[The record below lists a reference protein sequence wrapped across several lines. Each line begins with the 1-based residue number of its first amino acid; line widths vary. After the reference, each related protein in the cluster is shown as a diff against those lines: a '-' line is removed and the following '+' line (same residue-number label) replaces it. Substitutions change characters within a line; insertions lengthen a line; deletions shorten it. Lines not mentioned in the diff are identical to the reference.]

1 MAQGSDA
8 VATGVNSFWGFLSH
22 VYDQQGI
29 LVLAFLCLAFLF
41 YKLIW
46 QVWTSAMDAKEK
58 EIVRLSDERNFYQNL
73 VFQKRLSSEAETKQI
88 ENPP

>member
-1 MAQGSDA
+1 MAQGSEP
-8 VATGVNSFWGFLSH
+8 VATGVNGFWGFLTH

-46 QVWTSAMDAKEK
+46 QVWTAAMEAKER
-58 EIVRLSDERNFYQNL
+58 EISRISEERNFYQNL
-73 VFQKRLSSEAETKQI
+73 VFERRLSSEDETKKI
-88 ENPP
+88 EKQP